1 MSARTGRV
9 FAAAL
14 AGALLLIAAA
24 EPESRLEQYQRLRRE
39 AAADVK
45 AGDLVRAEDAFGEA
59 LALYPDVPGSYI
71 RLARVQAAA
80 GALESALSYVRIY
93 ADMGLLVD
101 IERDPALRVLTAL
114 PGYARV
120 AARFEANAKPVGE
133 VQEFATITGDPEF
146 IGEGLIPHDKGW
158 LLSTVSGRTVVRLT
172 PTGATRFLKA
182 DAKTGAI
189 FGMDAD
195 RRPGFHSGFLW
206 AAEAWGEGVPGGVG
220 RSRTGLLKVSLWD
233 GRVLARF
240 PLPDDGGKHQFGDV
254 VVAKDGTVYATD
266 SVGGGVWRLKT
277 GEATLQRIVAPGR
290 MASPQGMVLCP
301 GEKAM
306 VVADYATGLH
316 RVDLSSGETRLL
328 EGLTTGITSLP
339 TGLAGT
345 DGLIRAPAMDVRGP
359 WAGLPHRLGV
369 IATQNGV
376 SPQRVVLLRISGG
389 CDWIDD
395 ATVLA
400 ANLPGMD
407 DVSLAAVNGRELVF
421 VGHARWDARGDDGKL
436 TTPTPDPI
444 RVFSLTLQPPVQ

>member
-1 MSARTGRV
+1 MSARTGRAFGAV
-9 FAAAL
+9 LAAL
-14 AGALLLIAAA
+14 FLIAAA

-39 AAADVK
+39 AVAAVQ
-45 AGDLVRAEDAFGEA
+45 AGDLVKAEDAFGAA

-71 RLARVQAAA
+71 RLARVQASA

-93 ADMGLLVD
+93 ASMGLLLD
-101 IERDPALRVLTAL
+101 IERDPALKALTAL
-114 PGYARV
+114 PDYPKV
-120 AARFEANAKPVGE
+120 AARFAANAKPTGE
-133 VQEFATITGDPEF
+133 VQDFATIRSDPEF
-146 IGEGLIPHDKGW
+146 IGEGLVPHDKGW
-158 LLSTVSGRTVVRLT
+158 LLSTVSGRTIVRLT
-172 PTGATRFLKA
+172 PTGAMPFLKA
-182 DAKTGAI
+182 DAETGAI

-220 RSRTGLLKVSLWD
+220 PSRTGLLKVSLGD
-233 GRVLARF
+233 GRILARF

-266 SVGGGVWRLKT
+266 SVGGGVWRLKA
-277 GEATLQRIVAPGR
+277 GEAKLQRIVAPGR

-301 GEKAM
+301 GERAM

-316 RVDLSSGETRLL
+316 RVDLVSGETRLL
-328 EGLTTGITSLP
+328 EGLTTGIESLP

-345 DGLIRAPAMDVRGP
+345 DGLIRAPAMDARGLS
-359 WAGLPHRLGV
+359 AGWPLRLGV
-369 IATQNGV
+369 IAIQNGV
-376 SPQRVVLLRISGG
+376 SPQRVVVLRISGG

-407 DVSLAAVNGRELVF
+407 DLSLAAVDGREVVF
-421 VGHARWDARGDDGKL
+421 VGHARWDARDGDGKL

-444 RVFSLTLQPPVQ
+444 RLFSLTLQPTVQ

>member
-1 MSARTGRV
+1 MRRRRFGV
-9 FAAAL
+9 VGIL
-14 AGALLLIAAA
+14 AALLLTAAA

-39 AAADVK
+39 AVTAVQ
-45 AGDLVRAEDAFGEA
+45 AGDLVKAEDMFGEA
-59 LALYPDVPGSYI
+59 LTLYPDVPGSYI

-93 ADMGLLVD
+93 ADMGLLLD
-101 IERDPALRVLTAL
+101 IERDPALKALTAL

-120 AARFEANAKPVGE
+120 AARFEANARRVGE
-133 VQEFATITGDPEF
+133 VQAFATISGDPEF
-146 IGEGLIPHDKGW
+146 IGEGLVPHDKGW
-158 LLSTVSGRTVVRLT
+158 LMSTVSGRMIVRLT
-172 PTGATRFLKA
+172 PTGATPFLKA
-182 DAKTGAI
+182 DAETGAI

-220 RSRTGLLKVSLWD
+220 RSLTGLLKVSLGD
-233 GRVLARF
+233 GRILARF

-277 GEATLQRIVAPGR
+277 GEARLQRIVAPGQ

-306 VVADYATGLH
+306 VVADYSTGLH
-316 RVDLSSGETRLL
+316 RVDLVSGETRLL
-328 EGLTTGITSLP
+328 EGLTA
-339 TGLAGT
+339 GLAGT
-345 DGLIRAPAMDVRGP
+345 DSLTRAPAMDGWQTP
-359 WAGLPHRLGV
+359 NLGFRLGV

-376 SPQRVVLLRISGG
+376 SPQRVMLLRITSS
-389 CDWIDD
+389 CDVIDT

-407 DVSLAAVNGRELVF
+407 DLSLAAVNGREVVF
-421 VGHARWDARGDDGKL
+421 VGHARWDVRGDDGKL
-436 TTPTPDPI
+436 TTQTPDPI
-444 RVFSLTLQPPVQ
+444 RVFSLTLQPTVQ